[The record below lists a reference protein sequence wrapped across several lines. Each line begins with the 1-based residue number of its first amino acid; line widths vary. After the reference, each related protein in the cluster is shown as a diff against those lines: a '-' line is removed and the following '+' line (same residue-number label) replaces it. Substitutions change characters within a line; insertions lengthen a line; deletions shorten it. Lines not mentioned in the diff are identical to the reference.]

1 MDELKALDR
10 EVQRSKK
17 ELNEVKPL
25 YDKQVQEEEEM
36 NNRYMCLSGLKLGQE
51 ASTSVFSICT
61 SINTFFIYIINVLSI
76 FVLLKEA
83 Q

>member
-1 MDELKALDR
+1 MNELKALDR

-17 ELNEVKPL
+17 ELDEVKPL

-51 ASTSVFSICT
+51 PLTSVFSICT
-61 SINTFFIYIINVLSI
+61 SINTFLIFNINVLSS
-76 FVLLKEA
+76 FVLRKEA
-83 Q
+83 